1 LNAAKL
7 SYPLVASSLRAR
19 ESCVNL
25 DSIMLTTREVFIQM
39 EKALEG
45 REAVMA
51 FTEQQIEA
59 IRSTANNRLTECYT
73 P

>member
-1 LNAAKL
+1 
-7 SYPLVASSLRAR
+7 
-19 ESCVNL
+19 
-25 DSIMLTTREVFIQM
+25 MLTTREVFIQM